1 MPFLSTLAL
10 LSITAVFLGAV
21 GASLTFAPA
30 EVLAWG
36 GGAPDR
42 PTLVVA
48 QACGA
53 MALAWAVLCWM
64 SRKQRIGGI
73 YNRPL
78 ALANTLHFSMGALML
93 VRLASDGGPFERVLL
108 APYVALALWWIR
120 TLYTSPV

>member
-10 LSITAVFLGAV
+10 LSITAAFLGVV
-21 GASLTFAPA
+21 GASLTFLPA

-36 GGAPDR
+36 GGSPDR

-93 VRLASDGGPFERVLL
+93 VRVASDGGTFERALLVPYAVL
-108 APYVALALWWIR
+108 AVWWMR
-120 TLYTSPV
+120 TLFTSPV